1 MIVNAVR
8 ISTTAQVSVQV
19 QHILSVEV
27 DPKKR
32 DFIMAARGWN
42 SDMHLF
48 GDVEAFASP
57 DEEHYCFSCQ
67 KNHKL
72 PNSLDVLAT
81 GPSCKNLSRMNK
93 DRARFAGVPWRK
105 KKTFCIPKCFL
116 SDYSTVQSFLYITP
130 CIIHYSHG
138 NKVLYNTLFVRCQST
153 KTIDMD

>member
-93 DRARFAGVPWRK
+93 DRARFAGGSLEKNILHSKMFPFR
-105 KKTFCIPKCFL
+105 L
-116 SDYSTVQSFLYITP
+116 QYSTVLPVYNTM
-130 CIIHYSHG
+130 
-138 NKVLYNTLFVRCQST
+138 YNTLQSWQ
-153 KTIDMD
+153 

>member
-32 DFIMAARGWN
+32 DFIMAAHGWT

-67 KNHKL
+67 KKHKL

-81 GPSCKNLSRMNK
+81 GPSCKSLSRMNK
-93 DRARFAGVPWRK
+93 DRSRFVGGSLEK
-105 KKTFCIPKCFL
+105 NNTFCIPICFL
-116 SDYSTVQSFLYITP
+116 SDYSTVQSFLYITRM
-130 CIIHYSHG
+130 
-138 NKVLYNTLFVRCQST
+138 YNTLQSCQST
-153 KTIDMD
+153 KTIDMN

>member
-32 DFIMAARGWN
+32 DFIMAAHGWN

-105 KKTFCIPKCFL
+105 KNILHSKMFPFRL
-116 SDYSTVQSFLYITP
+116 QYSTVLP
-130 CIIHYSHG
+130 
-138 NKVLYNTLFVRCQST
+138 VYNTMHNTLQSWQ
-153 KTIDMD
+153 